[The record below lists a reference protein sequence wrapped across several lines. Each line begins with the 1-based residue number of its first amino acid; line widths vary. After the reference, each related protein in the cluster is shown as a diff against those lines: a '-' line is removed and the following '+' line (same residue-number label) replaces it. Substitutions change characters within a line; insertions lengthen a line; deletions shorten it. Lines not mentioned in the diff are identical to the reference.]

1 MRPLSHIRRAIARVT
16 RQDRGQALVELAFA
30 MPILL
35 LLLTAILQFGSIYNQ
50 YEALTDAARTGARA
64 LALAYSPTNTDPCDA
79 GVDQTVAS
87 AAGVVTLPYA
97 DVTPSFHSS
106 TGGTTTKSYCGSNAG
121 GGCTVTCYS
130 SGAENTD
137 DEATITINY
146 PATISIF
153 GMHVMNITLST
164 ESSDAVE

>member
-1 MRPLSHIRRAIARVT
+1 MKPLSDIRRAGARGAK
-16 RQDRGQALVELAFA
+16 REEGQALVELALA

-35 LLLTAILQFGSIYNQ
+35 LLLTAILQFGSVYNQ

-64 LALAYSPTNTDPCDA
+64 LAIAYAGTDPCDA
-79 GVDQTVAS
+79 GIDQTVAS
-87 AAGVVTLPYA
+87 ADGVVSLPYS
-97 DVTPSFHSS
+97 DVTATFHSP
-106 TGGTTTKSYCGSNAG
+106 TGGTTTNSYCGTYAG
-121 GGCTVTCYS
+121 GGCTTTCYS
-130 SGAENTD
+130 AGAEKQD

-146 PATISIF
+146 PATISVF